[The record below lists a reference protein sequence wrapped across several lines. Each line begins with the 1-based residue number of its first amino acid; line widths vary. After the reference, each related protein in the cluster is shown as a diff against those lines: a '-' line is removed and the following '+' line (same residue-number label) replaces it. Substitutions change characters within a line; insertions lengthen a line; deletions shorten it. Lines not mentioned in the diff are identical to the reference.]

1 MKKESVM
8 AFVDRRVYDSMVE
21 GFPIACI
28 KKDIETR
35 SMNMSRGLFIKDI
48 TPDEFEELLKTDLE
62 KIQSSR
68 IKYTAFYVQ
77 HARKRIVDLDWILA
91 NKSKFPRLSTS
102 QVFNLIKLKEK
113 LQPKLELSV

>member
-1 MKKESVM
+1 MN
-8 AFVDRRVYDSMVE
+8 FIDRRIYDSMVE
-21 GFPIACI
+21 GFPVLCI
-28 KKDIETR
+28 RQDIETR
-35 SMNMSRGLFIKDI
+35 SINMSRGLFLKDI
-48 TPDEFEELLKTDLE
+48 TVDDFEELLKTDLE

-77 HARKRIVDLDWILA
+77 HARKRLVDLEWIIT
-91 NKSKFPRLSTS
+91 NKSKFPKFSTS